1 MEEEPHH
8 FSSCHVLLM
17 LEIMQIKLMSTAS
30 SPQGGRAR
38 LPFQTCTVETDLQ
51 DEGSGCGR
59 RQSLLPYA
67 RSPGARDGCL
77 TPPHCVL
84 ITDHCSHTPPPSF
97 RNILAHQ
104 SQMRILHT
112 ALDISPMSRLIK
124 TPKHREGGKAG
135 SSIQT
140 SGSQQMRHLAGT
152 SVNELRSV

>member
-1 MEEEPHH
+1 MEEEPHR

-17 LEIMQIKLMSTAS
+17 LQIMQIKLMSTAS

-38 LPFQTCTVETDLQ
+38 LPFQTRTVETGLQ
-51 DEGSGCGR
+51 DEGSGCVR
-59 RQSLLPYA
+59 RESPAPQLLPCA
-67 RSPGARDGCL
+67 CSPGARGGCL
-77 TPPHCVL
+77 TQPPLRIL

-112 ALDISPMSRLIK
+112 ARDTPPMSWLIK
-124 TPKHREGGKAG
+124 TPKHGKRGKAG

-140 SGSQQMRHLAGT
+140 SG
-152 SVNELRSV
+152 